1 MSSKK
6 NQINHSGNTL
16 AAVDTDHQSCRIKWR
31 VSFQRR
37 WSHSAK
43 VWVFFLCLQFK
54 CLDLHWLDVCWH
66 VWLLACWPVLP
77 ASYWSTGSAS
87 LLTAQKIVNKAGKEN
102 ESLNPVYYIF
112 TKTRWVKNEK
122 KIPWGTSKECRN

>member
-16 AAVDTDHQSCRIKWR
+16 AAVDTDHQSCRIKRR

-54 CLDLHWLDVCWH
+54 CLDLHWLDVCRH
-66 VWLLACWPVLP
+66 VWLLACPACFLLVDRLSLP
-77 ASYWSTGSAS
+77 PDSSKDSEQS
-87 LLTAQKIVNKAGKEN
+87 RKEN